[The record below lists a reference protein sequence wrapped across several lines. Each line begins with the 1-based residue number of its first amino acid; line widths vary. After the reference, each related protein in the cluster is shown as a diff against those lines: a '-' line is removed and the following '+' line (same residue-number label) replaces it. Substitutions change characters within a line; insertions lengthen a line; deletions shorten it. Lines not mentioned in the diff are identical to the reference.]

1 MLQWEGVSEFVAV
14 AEAGS
19 FTAAARQ
26 LGIST
31 AQASRQI
38 SALENRLVTKLL
50 YRTTRKVSLTEAG
63 QIYYRHCRQALN
75 GLEEAERA
83 MTDLQQTPQGTLRLT
98 APTTYGET
106 RIAPLLNEFVSR
118 YPALNLEIKLTNRK
132 VDLIEEGFD
141 LAIRLGPL
149 EDSSLIAKRLATRR
163 QYVCASPGY
172 LADHGEPHSLS
183 ELTRHHCL
191 QGTLDY
197 WRFQQQ
203 GQLKTV
209 KITGR
214 IRCNSGQ
221 LLLDAALKG
230 LGIVQLPDYYVQSY
244 IEQGQLRVLLADL
257 QPPEEGIWALYP
269 SSRHLSPKVRMVV
282 DFLSERLG

>member
-1 MLQWEGVSEFVAV
+1 MFQWEGVNEFVAV

-19 FTAAARQ
+19 FTAAGRQ

-31 AQASRQI
+31 AQVSRQI
-38 SALENRLVTKLL
+38 SALENRLATKLL

-63 QIYYRHCRQALN
+63 QIYYQHCRQALN
-75 GLEEAERA
+75 DLEEAEQA
-83 MTDLQQTPQGTLRLT
+83 MTDLQRTPQGTLRLT

-106 RIAPLLNEFVSR
+106 RIAPLLHEFVAR

-141 LAIRLGPL
+141 LAIRLGLL
-149 EDSSLIAKRLATRR
+149 EDSSLIAKRLTTRR
-163 QYVCASPGY
+163 QYVCASPEY

-183 ELTRHHCL
+183 ELVRHHCL

-197 WRFQQQ
+197 WRFQHQ
-203 GQLKTV
+203 GQPKTI
-209 KITGR
+209 KISGR

-221 LLLDAALKG
+221 ALLDAALKG
-230 LGIVQLPDYYVQSY
+230 LGIVQLPDYYVQPH

-269 SSRHLSPKVRMVV
+269 SSRHLSTKVRMVV
-282 DFLSERLG
+282 DFLGERLG